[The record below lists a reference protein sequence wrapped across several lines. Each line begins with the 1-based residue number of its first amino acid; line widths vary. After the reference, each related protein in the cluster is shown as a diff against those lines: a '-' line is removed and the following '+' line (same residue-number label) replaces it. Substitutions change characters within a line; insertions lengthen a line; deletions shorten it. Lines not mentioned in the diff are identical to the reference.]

1 MAGMLD
7 GLRVFDLSIVTAGA
21 AATQVLADFGADVIK
36 IEAPRRPDLFRGWT
50 DARPGA
56 QGDLYSPPFRTVN
69 RGKRALAVD
78 LKTPEGL
85 DVAKKLLRECD
96 VVVENFRQ
104 GVLDRLGLGF
114 HELVAIRPD
123 IVLVSI
129 SSQGTTGPNA
139 RYGSFGSTLD
149 ALGGQMS
156 ITGYDE
162 QTPLWSSNKVNY
174 PDQVVGFLGP
184 ALVLTGV
191 LAARA
196 SGRPQWIDVSQ
207 RELVTAML
215 PEHILCA
222 SLGSPD
228 PVPTANVGAE
238 GLEWATRCAGDDE
251 WAAVSLRTAEHRG
264 HLAKALGEP
273 DLVWCDD
280 AAVMDAVGRWSSE
293 LTKQQVMATLQAHAV
308 PAAAVT
314 KGFELHGDAF
324 FDEIGF
330 FKSVPLPAG
339 GSELQRGWIVRFQ
352 GEPDPATVD
361 ARAPHVGEH
370 TVDIMS
376 SLLGYSD
383 VEITRLL
390 DAGAVGQYG
399 HSAGPTNDDAASE
412 PANLTDQRGDCRRGP
427 DR

>member
-1 MAGMLD
+1 MARLLD

-21 AATQVLADFGADVIK
+21 AVTQVLADFGADVIK

-50 DARPGA
+50 EARPGA

-129 SSQGTTGPNA
+129 SSQGTTGPNT

-149 ALGGQMS
+149 ALGGEMS

-196 SGRPQWIDVSQ
+196 SGQPQWIDVSQ

-222 SLGSPD
+222 SLGSAD
-228 PVPTANVGAE
+228 PVPTANTGVE
-238 GLEWATRCAGDDE
+238 GLGWATRCAGDDE
-251 WAAVSLRTAEHRG
+251 WAVISMPTAEHRR
-264 HLAKALGEP
+264 HLAEALGEA
-273 DLVWCDD
+273 DLARCDD
-280 AAVMDAVGRWSSE
+280 AAVIDAVGRWSSE
-293 LTKQQVMATLQAHAV
+293 LTKQQVMATLQAHGI

-314 KGFELHGDAF
+314 KGFELHDDAF
-324 FDEIGF
+324 FTDIGF
-330 FKSVPLPAG
+330 FKSVPLPAD

-352 GEPDPATVD
+352 GELDPAAVD
-361 ARAPHVGEH
+361 TRAPHVGEH

-390 DAGAVGQYG
+390 DSRVLAQY
-399 HSAGPTNDDAASE
+399 SRAAGPINDAPARDA
-412 PANLTDQRGDCRRGP
+412 ANLTDGQGDCRRGP
-427 DR
+427 D